1 MINWLKNITGKDF
14 AVMITSVGGVFLAAF
29 LSYVLFKILTNH
41 LTHINSSIEKQT
53 DMIDKLDKT
62 LENNTAV
69 ISTFLFNKK

>member
-29 LSYVLFKILTNH
+29 LSYVLFKILTND